1 MFDNPF
7 FWIVAI
13 WWLVSNFL
21 GKSKRRRL
29 RQVERVPIEEPE
41 EPLFEEPLE
50 GAAPISPDPPAAGP
64 EPESEPVYPQ
74 SPRPAVP
81 LRATLKGLWRKLE
94 MELEGVTQ
102 PVDSAPVP
110 EPPVPPKAPVMPPPP
125 PVVARRERAYED
137 HDTDSWGKRTTYRQP
152 PLERYSS
159 RWTVAQQAVIFR
171 EIIGPPVA
179 LRKARQR

>member
-13 WWLVSNFL
+13 WWLLSNFL
-21 GKSKRRRL
+21 RKSKRRRV
-29 RQVERVPIEEPE
+29 RQVERVPVEEPE
-41 EPLFEEPLE
+41 ELLFEEPLE
-50 GAAPISPDPPAAGP
+50 GAAPISPDPRAAGP

-74 SPRPAVP
+74 APRPAAP
-81 LRATLKGLWRKLE
+81 SRATLKDLWRKLE

-102 PVDSAPVP
+102 PVASAPVP
-110 EPPVPPKAPVMPPPP
+110 EPPVPPKAPVMPQPL
-125 PVVARRERAYED
+125 PVVARRERPHEE

-179 LRKARQR
+179 LRKARRR